1 MSAEAH
7 RGGDVKALRGVDA
20 EARRGMDA
28 EAHRCV
34 SAPADLLVVGAG
46 AKATA
51 LAAKVHA
58 LNTLG
63 AGPYTLTIVEATE
76 VAASWLGR
84 NGMTS
89 GEEPLAIPPIKDIGF
104 PYQSARAFGEL
115 GEAVDRAVMPFTWQQ
130 YMIGKGEYAR
140 WVNAG
145 SPAVQHRD
153 YGRYLTWVL
162 TRATAGVTIVRG
174 RVTQVS
180 LPEQTGRWTVEV
192 MEPSAHEESEGHRTA
207 PDRPATAGP
216 AGSRSSE
223 PVGRRQYE
231 CHALVLTGPGVHRA
245 LPHDADAAE
254 RIFHCDS
261 RRGELARIPVEHSS
275 DIAIVGGGESALS
288 AVAFLR
294 DFRPAARMTVYTPLL
309 PLSRG
314 ESFLENRVFSD
325 PDEVSWSELDLQ
337 TRRDFVK
344 HCDRGVFDPGTLAS
358 IAYDDR
364 CRFVTGRVVHVGASR
379 ERDGGGDRDRGRDDG
394 GSGGVCV
401 DYAAAEGLTSARHDY
416 LINCTGFDLLEQLRG
431 LFSPA
436 LRAEIERQAGPVW
449 ERPPDTEVAIGR
461 FLELEGLRPRLYI
474 PGLGALSQG
483 PGFANLGCLGLLANR
498 VLQPLVLGGDG
509 SAPVDSDGVP
519 VGEPLAQ
526 RTPRAAV

>member
-1 MSAEAH
+1 
-7 RGGDVKALRGVDA
+7 
-20 EARRGMDA
+20 
-28 EAHRCV
+28 V
-34 SAPADLLVVGAG
+34 SDRIDLLVVGAG

-58 LNTLG
+58 LNTIG
-63 AGPYTLTIVEATE
+63 AGPLALTIVEATE

-104 PYQSARAFGEL
+104 PYQSSKTFGEL
-115 GEAVDRAVMPFTWQQ
+115 GAELDRAMMPFTWQQ

-153 YGRYLTWVL
+153 YGRYLTWAL
-162 TRATAGVTIVRG
+162 SQATAGVTIVRG

-180 LPEQTGRWTVEV
+180 LPERGGRCWMVEV
-192 MEPSAHEESEGHRTA
+192 MEPSAHAETGGRRSEPADGATA
-207 PDRPATAGP
+207 PGLTGR
-216 AGSRSSE
+216 RSSE
-223 PVGRRQYE
+223 PVDLSQYE
-231 CHALVLTGPGVHRA
+231 CDALVLTGPGVHRA
-245 LPHDADAAE
+245 LPHDPAAAT

-261 RRGELARIPVEHSS
+261 RRGELARIPVEQSS

-294 DFRPAARMTVYTPLL
+294 DFRPAARMTVYTPML

-314 ESFLENRVFSD
+314 ESFLENRVFSN
-325 PDEVSWSELDLQ
+325 PDEVAWSALDPQ

-364 CRFVTGRVVHVGASR
+364 CRFVTGRVMHVGSHT
-379 ERDGGGDRDRGRDDG
+379 ERDGDEE
-394 GSGGVCV
+394 SGGVYV

-449 ERPPDTEVAIGR
+449 ERPPESEVAIGR
-461 FLELEGLRPRLYI
+461 ALELRGVHPRLYI
-474 PGLGALSQG
+474 PGLAALSQG

-498 VLQPLVLGGDG
+498 VLAPLVLGEDAPRELQAVVAGHGGPG
-509 SAPVDSDGVP
+509 SG
-519 VGEPLAQ
+519 
-526 RTPRAAV
+526 